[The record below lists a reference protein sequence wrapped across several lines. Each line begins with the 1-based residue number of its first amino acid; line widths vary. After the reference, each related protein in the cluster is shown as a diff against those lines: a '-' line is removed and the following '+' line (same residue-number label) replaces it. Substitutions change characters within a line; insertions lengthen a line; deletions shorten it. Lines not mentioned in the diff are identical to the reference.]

1 MALSLNIIL
10 AAKSLY
16 SSSERTS
23 LQNAQQTFCLGLLHA
38 ATILGIYNF

>member
-1 MALSLNIIL
+1 LCLLVHPDWRHMALSLNIIL

-23 LQNAQQTFCLGLLHA
+23 LQNE
-38 ATILGIYNF
+38 